1 MPPELAQ
8 PPGAGEVQLPSPAP
22 ASVRREAA
30 DHPGRISARG
40 WGELVWAGLKA
51 AARHRAP
58 SQAAAA
64 AFYAFLAFAPA
75 VAAFGSAYGLVADPR
90 LLQHR
95 LDAFTDVAPAGV
107 LRLVQR
113 EVLRF
118 THGPPLRLL
127 TAALSFGLFSLASAT
142 SAMRQIM
149 IGLATAYRVTDTRPW
164 WLRRLWSLLFAAL
177 TAGLTV
183 AAAALVLKSADMEDR
198 GFWPVVRLGLRWTAL
213 FAASVLALAL
223 LYRYGT
229 GRPRARWRWVTP
241 GSVLAAFIGLAT
253 SAGMTVYLARFSS
266 YESNYGGLGSV
277 LGLIVWLWAGM
288 LVVIGGGELNRAIED
303 KTSADTGITGRG
315 RPAPEP
321 GPPAG
326 PPPPARR

>member
-1 MPPELAQ
+1 MDAEPRAAATTERVEEGVDQ
-8 PPGAGEVQLPSPAP
+8 VPGPTP

-30 DHPGRISARG
+30 DHPGRISLRG
-40 WGELVWAGLKA
+40 WSELLWAALKA
-51 AARHRAP
+51 AMKHRAP

-90 LLQHR
+90 LLEHR
-95 LDAFTDVAPAGV
+95 LDAFADVAPAGV
-107 LRLVQR
+107 LRLVRR

-118 THGPPLRLL
+118 TRGPPLGLV
-127 TAALSFGLFSLASAT
+127 AAAFSFGAFSLASAT
-142 SAMRQIM
+142 SSMRQIM
-149 IGLATAYRVTDTRPW
+149 IGLAIAYRVTDARPW

-177 TAGLTV
+177 TAAV
-183 AAAALVLKSADMEDR
+183 VISAAALVLKSADMEDR
-198 GFWPVVRLGLRWTAL
+198 GFWPLVRLCLRWTAL
-213 FAASVLALAL
+213 FAGSVFALAL

-241 GSVLAAFIGLAT
+241 GSALAAVTGLAV

-266 YESNYGGLGSV
+266 YERNYGGLGSV

-288 LVVIGGGELNRAIED
+288 LVVIAGAELNRAIED
-303 KTSADTGITGRG
+303 KTSADTGVTGRG
-315 RPAPEP
+315 RA
-321 GPPAG
+321 
-326 PPPPARR
+326 PPPP